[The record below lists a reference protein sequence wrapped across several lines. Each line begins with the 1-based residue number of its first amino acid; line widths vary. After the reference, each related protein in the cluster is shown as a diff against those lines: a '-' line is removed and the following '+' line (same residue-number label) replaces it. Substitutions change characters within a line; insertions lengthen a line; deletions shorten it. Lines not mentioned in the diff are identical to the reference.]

1 MILWLFNFHESAQTH
16 FRNYFLA
23 QVLSSSHLKIL
34 FHVISILLMTCTRD
48 FRFYIRSMIF
58 YSANNFRR
66 QSQKEAG
73 NN

>member
-1 MILWLFNFHESAQTH
+1 MFNFHKSAQTH

-23 QVLSSSHLKIL
+23 QVLSLNHLKIL
-34 FHVISILLMTCTRD
+34 FHVISIHFAACTRD

-66 QSQKEAG
+66 RSQEEAG

>member
-23 QVLSSSHLKIL
+23 QVLSSNHVKIL
-34 FHVISILLMTCTRD
+34 FHVISILFTTCTRD
-48 FRFYIRSMIF
+48 FHCYIRSMIF
-58 YSANNFRR
+58 YLVNNFRR